1 MEVVYQLRRWDWRI
15 GRKNAPS
22 CVILDALK
30 LVQVVLRGAQQDGV
44 SIIKTRLYE
53 GSCKRDAD
61 IHWEGGAAMT
71 NRSDV
76 EERRLAHGRHVRVQR
91 EALVQCEAERNNA
104 LR

>member
-1 MEVVYQLRRWDWRI
+1 M

-44 SIIKTRLYE
+44 SIIKPRLYE
-53 GSCKRDAD
+53 GRSKCDAGV
-61 IHWEGGAAMT
+61 HWKGGAAMA
-71 NRSDV
+71 NRSGV
-76 EERRLAHGRHVRVQR
+76 EERRLAHGRHMRVQR
-91 EALVQCEAERNNA
+91 EALVQCDAERNNA

>member
-53 GSCKRDAD
+53 GKSSQVKGDYSAK
-61 IHWEGGAAMT
+61 
-71 NRSDV
+71 
-76 EERRLAHGRHVRVQR
+76 
-91 EALVQCEAERNNA
+91 QCEHFLQHSINSSGSRNQIQRTAQVGFQRRTKGN
-104 LR
+104 LF